1 MEFIFIYIT
10 FPNEDEARKV
20 SRYLIEKRLIACV
33 NMHPISSLYWW
44 EGKIADE
51 KEWVVIAKTRSENW
65 ETVNKKVEELH
76 SYTTPCIT
84 RIPVSANQA
93 FYDWIVN
100 ETKK

>member
-10 FPNEDEARKV
+10 FPKQDEARKV
-20 SRYLIEKRLIACV
+20 SRHLLEKRLIACV

-65 ETVNKKVEELH
+65 GTVKKEVEELH
-76 SYTTPCIT
+76 SYTTPYII
-84 RIPVSANQA
+84 RVPVSSKQG
-93 FYDWIVN
+93 FYDWVIN
-100 ETKK
+100 EAKE